1 MLLWPPV
8 SGFVFL
14 CFFWAFFSLS
24 LSLFF
29 CRFHFAHAERQCLTL
44 PPCPLLFKNVRAF
57 RFVIQF
63 ILKVM
68 SPVVYTQVKKLLETE
83 FGGDTVR
90 CTRENDV

>member
-1 MLLWPPV
+1 
-8 SGFVFL
+8 
-14 CFFWAFFSLS
+14 
-24 LSLFF
+24 
-29 CRFHFAHAERQCLTL
+29 
-44 PPCPLLFKNVRAF
+44 
-57 RFVIQF
+57 VIQF